1 LNPYSHLVI
10 ASQIAP
16 NLELTNL
23 QDYYWGAIA
32 PDVRYAAGMR
42 REQTHIPVE
51 RIQGLMQQYPHLR
64 SFLQGYLVHT
74 LTDEINLED
83 VCYPRFP
90 FSVLKRRL
98 TRQHLA
104 VVLEFFYIE
113 NTKIAASIT
122 GTHNEVLR
130 ELGLQEADCTKFA
143 QFMDHYTTLTSLDG
157 RVAELVRLMGFENDR
172 RVEKYIAAAR
182 NFEERWL
189 LKNVLF
195 LGIRMGRINLTIV
208 SQVSTK
214 LKTIPDLEGTP
225 DAAAAQH

>member
-1 LNPYSHLVI
+1 
-10 ASQIAP
+10 
-16 NLELTNL
+16 
-23 QDYYWGAIA
+23 
-32 PDVRYAAGMR
+32 
-42 REQTHIPVE
+42 
-51 RIQGLMQQYPHLR
+51 
-64 SFLQGYLVHT
+64 
-74 LTDEINLED
+74 
-83 VCYPRFP
+83 
-90 FSVLKRRL
+90 
-98 TRQHLA
+98 
-104 VVLEFFYIE
+104 
-113 NTKIAASIT
+113 
-122 GTHNEVLR
+122 
-130 ELGLQEADCTKFA
+130 
-143 QFMDHYTTLTSLDG
+143 MDHYTTLTSLDG